1 MAGALKAVLVDTREL
16 LTKDG
21 VVARQQRRTV
31 TCLQKEVVLK
41 SRTVGCVAGAVA
53 EAIKDRYQVREA
65 R

>member
-21 VVARQQRRTV
+21 VVARQQSRTV

-41 SRTVGCVAGAVA
+41 SRTVECVAGTMA
-53 EAIKDRYQVREA
+53 EAIKDRYRIGEA